1 MPTDLGVAGRIGG
14 QYHDNVHL
22 CRPRVMAPAGEVTV
36 ISAPWVFLWCLD
48 KGKFILCGSNPSIK
62 KKKTACRRILLKQY
76 EIC

>member
-62 KKKTACRRILLKQY
+62 KKTACRRILLKQY